1 MLEIDLADQLPG
13 IYIIKTIIMN
23 INQTIII
30 SLSTIFFLSI
40 TSCNQKPAD
49 QSIEWIKEK
58 DAKTGREV
66 WQITSHDSVS
76 EACYFEA
83 QAFTADDKYVVFSSK
98 RTGEW
103 QFYRCDLA
111 SGAIKQL
118 TSVSNLSLR
127 YTMHPDG
134 KRIFYIDGKALCA
147 IDVSDLS
154 TDTLMDLTGSGLKEP
169 KIANSFTAD
178 GRYAL
183 INSPSDSG
191 MSIYRADLI
200 SETMEHVLTWTGGRF
215 SHALINPAY
224 PHLVTF
230 VPYPDTQND
239 MSLPMDQRART
250 WIANMNTGEIK
261 QFLTCPYGFRATHES
276 WSPDGERFFFFK
288 KSVPGWMPVS
298 IASISKEGD
307 DWQEYYTNDTI
318 RLGHGRASDDG
329 KWFIS
334 DGQDPGYNPLVL
346 LNLETGD
353 TEFLCWADAS
363 IKEGHSA
370 HAHVHP
376 SFSSSGKYVTYTSD
390 KTGIPQ
396 VYVVPL

>member
-1 MLEIDLADQLPG
+1 M
-13 IYIIKTIIMN
+13 K
-23 INQTIII
+23 NQPAILTPFLHHLFLLL
-30 SLSTIFFLSI
+30 SLVSLLWNAACRPEKAQSTS
-40 TSCNQKPAD
+40 
-49 QSIEWIKEK
+49 EWIKAR
-58 DAKTGREV
+58 DALTGREV
-66 WQITSHDSVS
+66 WQITSHDSAS

-83 QAFTADDKYVVFSSK
+83 QAFTADDQYMVFSSK

-103 QFYRCDLA
+103 QFYRCNLET
-111 SGAIKQL
+111 GALKQL
-118 TSVSNLSLR
+118 TSVPDLSLR

-134 KRIFYIDGKALCA
+134 KRIFYIDGAALCA
-147 IDVSDLS
+147 IDVYDQS
-154 TDTLMDLTGSGLKEP
+154 TDTLIDLGESGLERP
-169 KIANSFTAD
+169 QVANSFSAD

-183 INSPSDSG
+183 VNSRSDTG
-191 MSIYRADLI
+191 MSIYRADLH
-200 SETMEHVLTWTGGRF
+200 SGKMEHVLTWNGRY

-239 MSLPMDQRART
+239 MSLPMEQRART
-250 WIANMNTGEIK
+250 WITNMETGEVK

-276 WSPDGERFFFFK
+276 WSHDGERFFFYK

-318 RLGHGRASDDG
+318 RLGHGRASNDG

-334 DGQDPGYNPLVL
+334 DGQDPGYNPLIL
-346 LNLETGD
+346 LNLETGEP
-353 TEFLCWADAS
+353 EFLCWADAS
-363 IKEGHSA
+363 IREGHSA

-376 SFSSSGKYVTYTSD
+376 SFSSSGKFVTYTSD

>member
-1 MLEIDLADQLPG
+1 MRINHLIITTLCSLLFLP
-13 IYIIKTIIMN
+13 IIGCHPKSD
-23 INQTIII
+23 NQHV
-30 SLSTIFFLSI
+30 
-40 TSCNQKPAD
+40 
-49 QSIEWIKEK
+49 EWIKEK
-58 DAKTGREV
+58 DTRTGREV
-66 WQITSHDSVS
+66 WQITSHDSAS

-83 QAFTADDKYVVFSSK
+83 QAFTADDKYMVFSSK

-103 QFYRCDLA
+103 QFYRCDLEN
-111 SGAIKQL
+111 GALKQL
-118 TSVSNLSLR
+118 TSVSDLSLR

-134 KRIFYIDGKALCA
+134 KRIFYIDGRALCA
-147 IDVSDLS
+147 INVYDLGI
-154 TDTLMDLTGSGLKEP
+154 DTLMDLSGSGLNRP
-169 KIANSFTAD
+169 RIANSFTAD

-183 INSPSDSG
+183 VNSRSDSG
-191 MSIYRADLI
+191 MSIYRADLL
-200 SETMEHVLTWTGGRF
+200 SETMEHVLTWPGERY

-250 WIANMNTGEIK
+250 WIANMETGEVK
-261 QFLTCPYGFRATHES
+261 QFLTCPYGYRATHES
-276 WSPDGERFFFFK
+276 WSTDGERFFFYK

-298 IASISKEGD
+298 IASISKDGN

-318 RLGHGRASDDG
+318 RLGHGRASHDG

-334 DGQDPGYNPLVL
+334 DGQDPGNNPLIL

-353 TEFLCWADAS
+353 PGFLCWSDAS
-363 IKEGHSA
+363 IREGHGA

-376 SFSSSGKYVTYTSD
+376 SFSSSGRYITYTSD
-390 KTGIPQ
+390 ITGTPQ

>member
-1 MLEIDLADQLPG
+1 M
-13 IYIIKTIIMN
+13 KTTS
-23 INQTIII
+23 INKNQRRIVMHI
-30 SLSTIFFLSI
+30 SNAVPLMVLFNLLLISSACQVNT
-40 TSCNQKPAD
+40 KKEKV
-49 QSIEWIKEK
+49 EWIKEK

-66 WQITSHDSVS
+66 WQITSHDSAS

-83 QAFTADDKYVVFSSK
+83 QAFTADDKYMVFSSK
-98 RTGEW
+98 RTGKW
-103 QFYRCDLA
+103 QFYRCDLET
-111 SGAIKQL
+111 GVLRQL
-118 TSVSNLSLR
+118 TSIRDLSLR

-134 KRIFYIDGKALCA
+134 KRILYIDGRALCA
-147 IDVSDLS
+147 IDVYDLS
-154 TDTLMDLTGSGLKEP
+154 IDTLMDLSVSGLQKP
-169 KIANSFTAD
+169 QIANSYSED

-183 INSPSDSG
+183 VNSRADSG

-200 SETMEHVLTWTGGRF
+200 SQTMEHVFTRTGGRY

-224 PHLVTF
+224 PHLITF

-250 WIANMNTGEIK
+250 WMANMETGEVK

-276 WSPDGERFFFFK
+276 WSPDGERFFFYK
-288 KSVPGWMPVS
+288 KSVPGWMPVT
-298 IASISKEGD
+298 IASISKDGD
-307 DWQEYYTNDTI
+307 DWQEYYANDTI

-334 DGQDPGYNPLVL
+334 DGQDPGDNPLIL
-346 LNLETGD
+346 LNLETGE

-363 IKEGHSA
+363 IKEGHSV

-390 KTGIPQ
+390 KTGTPQ

>member
-1 MLEIDLADQLPG
+1 
-13 IYIIKTIIMN
+13 MN
-23 INQTIII
+23 IMKINQIIVI
-30 SLSTIFFLSI
+30 LFCFVCFL
-40 TSCNQKPAD
+40 TGTGCNPKPAD

-58 DAKTGREV
+58 DSKTGCEV
-66 WQITSHDSVS
+66 WQITSHDSAS

-83 QAFTADDKYVVFSSK
+83 QAFTADDKYMVFSSK
-98 RTGEW
+98 RTSDW
-103 QFYRCDLA
+103 QFYRCDLET
-111 SGAIKQL
+111 GAIKQL
-118 TSVSNLSLR
+118 TSTSKLSNR

-134 KRIFYIDGKALCA
+134 RRIYYIDGQALSV
-147 IDVSDLS
+147 IDVYDLS
-154 TDTLMDLTGSGLKEP
+154 KDILMDLSGSGLVNP
-169 KIANSFTAD
+169 QIANSFTAD

-183 INSPSDSG
+183 INSRSDSG

-200 SETMEHVLTWTGGRF
+200 SQTVEHVLTRRGGRF
-215 SHALINPAY
+215 SHALINPVY
-224 PHLVTF
+224 PHLITY

-250 WIANMNTGEIK
+250 WIANMKTGEVK

-276 WSPDGERFFFFK
+276 WSSDGERFFFFK
-288 KSVPGWMPVS
+288 KTVPGWMPVS
-298 IASISKEGD
+298 IASINKDGD

-318 RLGHGRASDDG
+318 RLGHGRASNDG

-334 DGQDPGYNPLVL
+334 DGQDPGNNPLIL
-346 LNLETGD
+346 LNLETGEP
-353 TEFLCWADAS
+353 EFLCWADAS
-363 IKEGHSA
+363 IKEGHSV

-390 KTGIPQ
+390 KTGTPQ

>member
-1 MLEIDLADQLPG
+1 MSISHKT
-13 IYIIKTIIMN
+13 IKTIIMN
-23 INQTIII
+23 FKQTIII
-30 SLSTIFFLSI
+30 SLCTICFLSVI
-40 TSCNQKPAD
+40 CCKPKPAE
-49 QSIEWIKEK
+49 QHVEWIKEK
-58 DAKTGREV
+58 DTRTGREV
-66 WQITSHDSVS
+66 WQITSHDSAS

-83 QAFTADDKYVVFSSK
+83 QAFTSDDKYMVFSSK

-103 QFYRCDLA
+103 QFYRCDLET
-111 SGAIKQL
+111 GALKQL
-118 TSVSNLSLR
+118 TSVSDLSLR

-134 KRIFYIDGKALCA
+134 KRIFYIDGKTLCA
-147 IDVSDLS
+147 IDVYDLS
-154 TDTLMDLTGSGLKEP
+154 IDTLMDLSRSGLNKP
-169 KIANSFTAD
+169 QIANSFSAD

-183 INSPSDSG
+183 VNSRSDSG
-191 MSIYRADLI
+191 MSIYRADLH
-200 SETMEHVLTWTGGRF
+200 SETMEHVLTWTGGRY
-215 SHALINPAY
+215 SHALVNPVY

-250 WIANMNTGEIK
+250 WIANMETGEVK

-276 WSPDGERFFFFK
+276 WSPDGERFFFYK

-298 IASISKEGD
+298 IASISKKGD

-334 DGQDPGYNPLVL
+334 DGQDPGYNPLIL
-346 LNLETGD
+346 LNLETGEP
-353 TEFLCWADAS
+353 EFLCWADAS
-363 IKEGHSA
+363 IREGHSV

-376 SFSSSGKYVTYTSD
+376 SFSSSGRYVTYTSD
-390 KTGIPQ
+390 KTGTPQ

>member
-1 MLEIDLADQLPG
+1 
-13 IYIIKTIIMN
+13 MN

-30 SLSTIFFLSI
+30 SVCSIFLLSALG
-40 TSCNQKPAD
+40 CNQKPAD
-49 QSIEWIKEK
+49 NSIEWIKEK
-58 DAKTGREV
+58 DARTGREV
-66 WQITSHDSVS
+66 WQITSHDSAS

-83 QAFTADDKYVVFSSK
+83 QAFTADDKYVIFSSK
-98 RTGEW
+98 RTCEW
-103 QFYRCDLA
+103 QFYRCDLET
-111 SGAIKQL
+111 GALKQL
-118 TSVSNLSLR
+118 TSVSDLSLR

-134 KRIFYIDGKALCA
+134 KRIFYIDGRALCA
-147 IDVSDLS
+147 IDVYDLS
-154 TDTLMDLTGSGLKEP
+154 IDTLMDLSESGLKNP
-169 KIANSFTAD
+169 HIANSFSAD

-183 INSPSDSG
+183 VNSRSDSG
-191 MSIYRADLI
+191 MSIYRADLQ
-200 SETMEHVLTWTGGRF
+200 SETMEHVLTWGGGSY

-250 WIANMNTGEIK
+250 WIANMKTGEVK

-276 WSPDGERFFFFK
+276 WSPNGERFFFFK

-363 IKEGHSA
+363 IKEGHGA

-390 KTGIPQ
+390 KTGTPQ

>member
-1 MLEIDLADQLPG
+1 M
-13 IYIIKTIIMN
+13 KTPFIMN
-23 INQTIII
+23 ILSRFIIQI
-30 SLSTIFFLSI
+30 ANALFIIASLSTFLLSS
-40 TSCNQKPAD
+40 SCGLKTKDEKA
-49 QSIEWIKEK
+49 EWIKET
-58 DAKTGREV
+58 DGRTGREV
-66 WQITSHDSVS
+66 WQITSHDSAS

-83 QAFTADDKYVVFSSK
+83 QAFTHDDKYMVFSSK

-111 SGAIKQL
+111 TGSLKQL
-118 TSVSNLSLR
+118 TSVENLSLR

-134 KRIFYIDGKALCA
+134 ERILYIDGQALCA
-147 IDVSDLS
+147 IDVYDLS
-154 TDTLMDLTGSGLKEP
+154 IDTLMDLQGSGLIKP
-169 KIANSFTAD
+169 QIANSFSAD

-183 INSPSDSG
+183 VNSRSDSG
-191 MSIYRADLI
+191 MSIYRADLT
-200 SETMEHVLTWTGGRF
+200 SNRMEHVLTWAGGRY
-215 SHALINPAY
+215 SHALINPVY

-250 WIANMNTGEIK
+250 WIANMKTGEKK

-276 WSPDGERFFFFK
+276 WSPDGEKFFFYK

-298 IASISKEGD
+298 IVSISKDGN

-318 RLGHGRASDDG
+318 RLGHGRSSEDG
-329 KWFIS
+329 KCFIS
-334 DGQDPGYNPLVL
+334 DGQDPGHNPLIL

-353 TEFLCWADAS
+353 PEFLCWADAS
-363 IKEGHSA
+363 IREGHSK

-376 SFSSSGKYVTYTSD
+376 SFSSSGKFITYTSD
-390 KTGIPQ
+390 RTGTPQ